1 MNESNAAVIGAG
13 VVSFLPGLS
22 LAQKNK
28 VKLAL
33 ALAERAT
40 QTAFDEGL
48 VQDWFAYY
56 RNQLKFMG
64 WDAVSAEQVHWP
76 DAERAEQ
83 VDNVLG
89 LIAKTA
95 GERFASNVEVSLQ
108 RLRNSPQTLTT
119 LETHARERGHFQ
131 LLPCAPAGQ
140 NRVDMVLYHEV
151 DTQDAWHAGFITRK
165 RGMKNV
171 RAELV
176 RFNILA
182 FENSYLP
189 KVHAR
194 VVEVS
199 LKRIHDYDI

>member
-1 MNESNAAVIGAG
+1 MNEANAAVIGAG

-22 LAQKNK
+22 LVQKNK

-48 VQDWFAYY
+48 VEDWFAYY

-76 DAERAEQ
+76 DAGRAEE
-83 VDNVLG
+83 VDKVLG

-95 GERFASNVEVSLQ
+95 GERFASNVQVSLQ
-108 RLRNSPQTLTT
+108 RLCNSPQTLAT
-119 LETHARERGHFQ
+119 LEKHARERGHFQ

-140 NRVDMVLYHEV
+140 NRVDMVLYHEI
-151 DTQDAWHAGFITRK
+151 DTQDVWRAGFITRK

-189 KVHAR
+189 KVQAR
-194 VVEVS
+194 IVEVS
-199 LKRIHDYDI
+199 LKQIHDYDV